1 MPNKSTVKAPRGYRP
16 FKVGD
21 IIQLGDVGRMSNGDL
36 LPIAKRHHGEKVTA
50 KDKQVLATW
59 FRPLPADAKATKKR
73 KLVSFLSVVQQEPL
87 TRFPGFH
94 IKEDAGSFTPVA
106 VVPFPQG
113 CTKPGD
119 IGFERQQAHAELIR
133 SAPDLLRA
141 LRLHVGFLA
150 TLPTGWLGK
159 TVADIGML
167 NDAYL
172 ASSPLLKKLEVF
184 AE

>member
-1 MPNKSTVKAPRGYRP
+1 MKNKRVIPRGYRP

-36 LPIAKRHHGEKVTA
+36 LPISKRHHGEKVTA

-73 KLVSFLSVVQQEPL
+73 KLVSFLSVEDVSIAMVL
-87 TRFPGFH
+87 PGFQ
-94 IKEDAGSFTPVA
+94 IKEDDRNKVFSPVA
-106 VVPFPQG
+106 VVPFPMG
-113 CTKPGD
+113 CRKPGD
-119 IGFERQQAHAELIR
+119 IGYERQAAYAELIR

-172 ASSPLLKKLEVF
+172 ASSPLLKKLEIF
-184 AE
+184 GD